1 MRINIDQSACIEC
14 GTCKATCP
22 KVFNLNEEGKSYVIE
37 GADLDA
43 NLECIKEAVKVCP
56 VQAITIE

>member
-14 GTCKATCP
+14 GTCNATCP
-22 KVFNLNEEGKSYVIE
+22 KVFNLNEEGKAYVIE

-43 NLECIKEAVKVCP
+43 NLQCIKEAVNICP
-56 VQAITIE
+56 AQVIIMV